1 MTQRYNKLISRKA
14 RIAMGPDV
22 DESRCSGRTTV
33 LRLRALA
40 DALASPGKWIVV
52 TDHDNTTLMRDVRLT
67 DDVMNLAAVLGLRFI
82 ERRDTLEGSVIRSN
96 HFTDNPW
103 EIE

>member
-1 MTQRYNKLISRKA
+1 MTQRYNKLISRKS
-14 RIAMGPDV
+14 RVAMGPDV

-33 LRLRALA
+33 IRLRTLA
-40 DALASPGKWIVV
+40 DAVDSPGKWIEVR
-52 TDHDNTTLMRDVRLT
+52 DHGSNLSRDGRIT
-67 DDVMNLAAVLGLRFI
+67 AEVMNLAAVLGLRFI
-82 ERRDTLEGSVIRSN
+82 ERRCVGGVFSIRSN

>member
-14 RIAMGPDV
+14 RLAMGSDV

-40 DALASPGKWIVV
+40 DALASPGKWIEVR
-52 TDHDNTTLMRDVRLT
+52 DHHSNTLGSAKRLT
-67 DDVMNLAAVLGLRFI
+67 DEVMNLAAVLGLRFI